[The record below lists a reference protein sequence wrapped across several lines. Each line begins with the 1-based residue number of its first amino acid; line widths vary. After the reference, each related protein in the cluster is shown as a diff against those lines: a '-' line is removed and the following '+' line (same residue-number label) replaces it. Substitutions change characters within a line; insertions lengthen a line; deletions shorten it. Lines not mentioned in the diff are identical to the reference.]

1 MAYPREELYRK
12 LDQRLADPSIG
23 ERQDAEIWREI
34 GVERALLVMDLSGF
48 TRLTRSR
55 GILHFLTV
63 YRRAIG
69 LVVPAIAKARG
80 RIVKR
85 EADNVLATFVDVGDA
100 VDAAQAIVEASAAID
115 AHLGEDDRVYPCLGI
130 GFGRMLELTDDVF
143 GDEVNLA
150 FKLGEDIARRGEIL
164 LTEAAMRALRARS
177 GDARAPDAE
186 ALDVV
191 VGGVDVPYFKLR

>member
-12 LDQRLADPSIG
+12 LDLRLDDPSIV
-23 ERQDAEIWREI
+23 EAQDAEIWREI

-63 YRRAIG
+63 YRRAIH
-69 LVVPAIAKARG
+69 LVVPAIAEAHG

-85 EADNVLATFVDVGDA
+85 EADNVIATFVDVDAA
-100 VDAAQAIVEASAAID
+100 VDAAEAIVEGSAAID
-115 AHLGEDDRVYPCLGI
+115 AHLGEDERVYPCLGL
-130 GFGRMLELTDDVF
+130 GFGRILELTDDVF

-150 FKLGEDIARRGEIL
+150 FKLGEDIAKRNEIL
-164 LTEAAMRALRARS
+164 LTDAAMRRLRTLGRS
-177 GDARAPDAE
+177 PDAE
-186 ALDVV
+186 ALQVV
-191 VGGVDVPYFKLR
+191 CGGVDVPYFRLR

>member
-1 MAYPREELYRK
+1 MRMAYPRAELYRK
-12 LDQRLADPSIG
+12 LDLRLADPSLA
-23 ERQDAEIWREI
+23 ERQDGEIWGEV

-63 YRRAIG
+63 YRRAIRI
-69 LVVPAIAKARG
+69 VEPAIANARG

-85 EADNVLATFVDVGDA
+85 EADNVIATFGDVGDA
-100 VDAAQAIVEASAAID
+100 VDAALAIVAESAAID
-115 AHLGEDDRVYPCLGI
+115 AHLAEDERVYPCLGI
-130 GFGRMLELTDDVF
+130 GFGRILELTDDVF

-150 FKLGEDIARRGEIL
+150 FKLGEDIAKRNEIL
-164 LTEAAMRALRARS
+164 LTDAAMRGLRAL
-177 GDARAPDAE
+177 GRAPDAE

-191 VGGVDVPYFKLR
+191 VGGVDVPYFRLR